1 MGTTSLTFQVS
12 GVSELL
18 GYIDRIQSKM
28 AGLDQSMSKAQLST
42 EMSRV
47 ERLVK
52 EAGTFANS
60 LFSALQKM
68 EQVNLS
74 NTANGLKAVGKES
87 VDSSGKVVESSQKA
101 AAAATKSAD
110 AITQAST
117 KTAKAQKSAG
127 ASASAATKLY
137 TSFAGSITSVITG
150 YASIQTIISAV
161 NAAFQ
166 EHNKIIEAATS
177 SMQNY
182 ARVSGQL
189 GQKAENA
196 EQLGEYRRVV
206 ERLATSGAVADRAQ
220 AVNIAYAMLS
230 ANMPISEVENMIP
243 VLQAGLMN
251 DSDLAGLIRAS
262 GPLMTLNPNVNLRQ
276 LMSMAM
282 SASKGNVSDT
292 SKVIQGVADS
302 MLVNREIGT
311 TLEESFALADVIA
324 QSTHNPDEART
335 WQKNF
340 TKDIWKRV
348 MPKVALAKMHELDP
362 NAETMEGYITGY
374 DSKGNPII
382 DPNFRMT
389 FTEFASWAR
398 DYYGQDKTR
407 LRQDFPDIRGGQGAL
422 AVMEA
427 IIDGRYQTSLS
438 AVQSARQTDVV
449 GQKASDTF
457 ANSDELR
464 AQAAIRGAQARQ
476 DIVAQPE
483 AMLNTY
489 WETAKKN
496 YESAG
501 TTYSDRW
508 WRGAGNAWSWANPNS
523 WTLHGRAEQLY
534 FSPYLTDE
542 QRADVAYQFALTSPE
557 ITNKDIGTSQT
568 ATRLRSHGQSIPS
581 SVLFDEAVYEAKLK
595 IKEEQS
601 RVASQDLNQGTGTS
615 TPADLALVG
624 TAAERA
630 AAALNNAAD
639 AANKAATNLQNQV
652 MPTPGQSGQLTP
664 ATL

>member
-74 NTANGLKAVGKES
+74 NTANGLKAVGKEA
-87 VDSSGKVVESSQKA
+87 VDSSGKVVETSQKA

-110 AITQAST
+110 AISQAAT
-117 KTAKAQKSAG
+117 KTVKAQKSAG
-127 ASASAATKLY
+127 ASANAATKLY

-302 MLVNREIGT
+302 MLMNREIGT

-340 TKDIWKRV
+340 TKDVWKRV

-449 GQKASDTF
+449 GQKASDTL

-464 AQAAIRGAQARQ
+464 AQAALRGAQARQ

-581 SVLFDEAVYEAKLK
+581 SVLFDEAVYEAKLR

-601 RVASQDLNQGTGTS
+601 RVASQDVNQGTGTS

-652 MPTPGQSGQLTP
+652 VPTAGQTGQLNP
-664 ATL
+664 QQ

>member
-87 VDSSGKVVESSQKA
+87 VDSSGKVVEASQKA
-101 AAAATKSAD
+101 ATAATKSAD
-110 AITQAST
+110 VISQAAT
-117 KTAKAQKSAG
+117 KTVKAQKSAG
-127 ASASAATKLY
+127 ASANAATKLY

-302 MLVNREIGT
+302 MLMNREIGT

-449 GQKASDTF
+449 GQKASDTL

-464 AQAAIRGAQARQ
+464 AQAALRGAQARQ

-581 SVLFDEAVYEAKLK
+581 SVLFDEAVYEAKLR

-601 RVASQDLNQGTGTS
+601 RVASQDVNQGTGTS

-652 MPTPGQSGQLTP
+652 VPTAGQTGQLNP
-664 ATL
+664 QQ